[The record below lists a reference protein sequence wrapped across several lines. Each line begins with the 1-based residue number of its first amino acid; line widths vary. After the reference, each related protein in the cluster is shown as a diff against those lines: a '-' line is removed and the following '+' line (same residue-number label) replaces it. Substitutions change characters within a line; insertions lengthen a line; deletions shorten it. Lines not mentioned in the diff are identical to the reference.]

1 MHILTINLSQTVEIC
16 FILIKKYC
24 KTYTILTK
32 YLAKNLLYTQK
43 HTYLTPIYLEHVDIS
58 IIEIYSS

>member
-16 FILIKKYC
+16 FILIKKNC

-32 YLAKNLLYTQK
+32 YLTKNLLYTQK